1 MEYEVRAV
9 NYPNFLMASGFYGE
23 YGKKKAQRLIDE
35 GYFNRHLMPEFK
47 DAIFIVMEVKVKK

>member
-9 NYPNFLMASGFYGE
+9 NYPNFLMASGFYGA
-23 YGKKKAQRLIDE
+23 YGKAKAQRLIDE

-47 DAIFIVMEVKVKK
+47 DAIFIVMEVKTNK